1 MRRPHRRLADGA
13 RVPGWQ
19 IKTRYSLDVA
29 ADNGDTDPEGLQHA
43 VEELRKENEEL
54 RAAQGADG
62 ATPRGKLWKR
72 IISWVL
78 IVLACILAVVS
89 IFVVF
94 ARNELLNTDAYV
106 STVAPLA
113 SDPAIQ
119 AAVAHQVSQRLIAQT
134 DVQQKVK
141 QALPP
146 RADFL
151 ATPITN
157 GLRSATEQ
165 ITLKAVQSPQFEKLW
180 IAANRASHK
189 QLVALLTGEQG
200 GSLTSSNGR
209 VTIDLSQVEVQA
221 KKALDAKGITVF
233 DKVPAVKGLKF
244 VLFQSDQLARFQ
256 RLTRFLNHL
265 ALVLPIVT
273 LLCFAGGVVL
283 TRDRRRGL
291 VRAAVGLA
299 LSMALV
305 LVVASV
311 ARNQYLSSLDPSHSK
326 AANAATIDAVSALLL
341 DTVRTVLIVAALVAI
356 GGMVAGNARFRGWLS
371 ARNRPSWMTEGP
383 VHTFAVAHRK
393 GLQWGVLGLGL
404 LILVVWSRPT
414 TRVAVIVV
422 LIALALAGLVGIYAG
437 RRPVPVPTAPDAG
450 EKGPG
455 GADPA

>member
-1 MRRPHRRLADGA
+1 
-13 RVPGWQ
+13 
-19 IKTRYSLDVA
+19 VA
-29 ADNGDTDPEGLQHA
+29 ADSGGTDPEALQHT
-43 VEELRKENEEL
+43 VEELRKENEQL
-54 RAAQGADG
+54 RGAQGVDG
-62 ATPRGKLWKR
+62 ATARGRLWKR
-72 IISWVL
+72 ILSWVL

-106 STVAPLA
+106 RTVAPLA

-119 AAVAHQVSQRLIAQT
+119 AAVAHQVSERLITHT
-134 DVQQKVK
+134 DVQQQVK
-141 QALPP
+141 EALPP
-146 RADFL
+146 RAGFL
-151 ATPITN
+151 AAPITN
-157 GLRSATEQ
+157 GLKSATEQ
-165 ITLKAVQSPQFEKLW
+165 VTLKLVQSQKFETLW

-189 QLVALLTGEQG
+189 QLVALLTGAQG
-200 GSLTSSNGR
+200 GTLTSSNGR

-221 KKALDAKGITVF
+221 KKALDGRGITVF
-233 DKVPAVKGLKF
+233 NKVPAVKGLNF

-265 ALVLPIVT
+265 SLVLPIVT

-283 TRDRRRGL
+283 ARDRRRGL

-299 LSMALV
+299 LSMAVV

-341 DTVRTVLIVAALVAI
+341 DTVRTVLVVAALIAI
-356 GGMVAGNARFRGWLS
+356 GGLVAGNARFRRWLS
-371 ARNRPSWMTEGP
+371 TRNRPSWMTEGP
-383 VHTFAVAHRK
+383 VHTFVVAHRK

-422 LIALALAGLVGIYAG
+422 LVALALAGLVGVYAG
-437 RRPVPVPTAPDAG
+437 RSPAPVPAAPDAG
-450 EKGPG
+450 ENGRG
-455 GADPA
+455 GTDPT

>member
-1 MRRPHRRLADGA
+1 M
-13 RVPGWQ
+13 
-19 IKTRYSLDVA
+19 A
-29 ADNGDTDPEGLQHA
+29 ADKGGNDPEALQHA

-54 RAAQGADG
+54 RSARGTDG
-62 ATPRGKLWKR
+62 ARERGSLWKR
-72 IISWVL
+72 TTSWVL

-119 AAVAHQVSQRLIAQT
+119 AAVAHQVSERLIAQT
-134 DVQQKVK
+134 DVQQQVK

-146 RADFL
+146 RAGFL
-151 ATPITN
+151 ATPITD

-165 ITLKAVQSPQFEKLW
+165 ITLKLVQSQQFQKLW

-200 GSLTSSNGR
+200 GTLTSSNGR
-209 VTIDLSQVEVQA
+209 VTVDLSKVEVQA

-233 DKVPAVKGLKF
+233 NKVPAVKGLNF

-256 RLTRFLNHL
+256 RLTRLLNHL
-265 ALVLPIVT
+265 SLVLPIVT
-273 LLCFAGGVVL
+273 LLFFAGGVVL

-299 LSMALV
+299 LSMAAV

-311 ARNQYLSSLDPSHSK
+311 VRNQYLSSLDPSHSK
-326 AANAATIDAVSALLL
+326 AANAAAIDAVSALLL
-341 DTVRTVLIVAALVAI
+341 DTVRTVLIVAALIAI
-356 GGMVAGNARFRGWLS
+356 GGMVAGNARFREWVS
-371 ARNRPSWMTEGP
+371 TRNRPAWMTEGP
-383 VHTFAVAHRK
+383 VHTFAAAHRK
-393 GLQWGVLGLGL
+393 GLQWAVLGLGL

-414 TRVAVIVV
+414 ARVAVIVV
-422 LIALALAGLVGIYAG
+422 LVALALAGLVGVYAG
-437 RRPVPVPTAPDAG
+437 RRPVPVPAAPEAG

-455 GADPA
+455 GTDPV

>member
-1 MRRPHRRLADGA
+1 
-13 RVPGWQ
+13 
-19 IKTRYSLDVA
+19 VA
-29 ADNGDTDPEGLQHA
+29 ADDEGTDPEAEALEHA
-43 VEELRKENEEL
+43 VEEVRKENEEL

-62 ATPRGKLWKR
+62 GKQRGRLWKR
-72 IISWVL
+72 ITSWVL

-106 STVAPLA
+106 NTVAPLA

-119 AAVAHQVSQRLIAQT
+119 AAVAHQVSGRLIAQT
-134 DVQQKVK
+134 DVQQRVK

-157 GLRSATEQ
+157 GLRNATEQ

-200 GSLTSSNGR
+200 GTLTSSNGR

-233 DKVPAVKGLKF
+233 DKVPAAKGLKF

-265 ALVLPIVT
+265 SLVLPIVT

-341 DTVRTVLIVAALVAI
+341 DTVRTVLIVAALIAI
-356 GGMVAGNARFRGWLS
+356 GAMVAGNARFRGWLS
-371 ARNRPSWMTEGP
+371 TRNRPSWMTEGP

-404 LILVVWSRPT
+404 LVLVVWSKPT

-422 LIALALAGLVGIYAG
+422 LVALALAGLVGVYAG
-437 RRPVPVPTAPDAG
+437 RRPAPVPAAPDAG
-450 EKGPG
+450 EQGPG
-455 GADPA
+455 GTDPA